1 MWFYRPRT
9 TVYVR
14 TAGFA
19 VIYNDFENHPIFG
32 MLMRRATVLLGMSES
47 AASALAVDQLQALK
61 AVALDGGLSGSVK
74 VSCATLG
81 DQLETSTQT
90 ASRRLQ
96 GLEADGLVD
105 REIVSDGQWVAVTDD
120 GERVLRAEYAD
131 YRQLFETDTGLT
143 LSGTVTTGMGEGKHY
158 ISLPGYERQFESK
171 LGYVPFPGT
180 LNLELDEESIRA
192 RGELSAQA
200 SVPIES
206 WEDGDRT
213 FGAATCYPAQMT
225 AGDDRA
231 EPVHVIVP
239 DRTHHDEGNI
249 EVIAPEK
256 LREEL
261 GVDDGDTV
269 SVHIEEAE

>member
-1 MWFYRPRT
+1 MQP
-9 TVYVR
+9 
-14 TAGFA
+14 AA
-19 VIYNDFENHPIFG
+19 LCCH
-32 MLMRRATVLLGMSES
+32 MSES
-47 AASALAVDQLQALK
+47 AASTLAVNELQALK
-61 AVALDGGLSGSVK
+61 AVALEGGLSGPVK
-74 VSCATLG
+74 VSCSSLG
-81 DQLETSTQT
+81 GQLETSTQT

-96 GLEADGLVD
+96 ELEASGLLD
-105 REIVSDGQWVAVTDD
+105 REIVSDGQWISVTDD

-158 ISLPGYERQFESK
+158 ISLPGYERQFDSK

-180 LNLELDEESIRA
+180 LNLELDDQSVRA
-192 RGELSAQA
+192 RGELAAQA
-200 SVPIES
+200 SVPIDS

-213 FGAATCYPAQMT
+213 FGAATCYPGRMT
-225 AGDDRA
+225 ADGDA
-231 EPVHVIVP
+231 YEPVHVIVP

-261 GVDDGDTV
+261 ALDDGDTV
-269 SVHIEEAE
+269 SVHVEEAR

>member
-1 MWFYRPRT
+1 
-9 TVYVR
+9 
-14 TAGFA
+14 
-19 VIYNDFENHPIFG
+19 
-32 MLMRRATVLLGMSES
+32 MSES
-47 AASALAVDQLQALK
+47 AASTVSVDELQALK
-61 AVALDGGLSGSVK
+61 AVALEGGLAGPLK
-74 VSCATLG
+74 VSCSSLG
-81 DQLETSTQT
+81 GRLDASSQT

-96 GLEADGLVD
+96 ELDSSGLVD
-105 REIVSDGQWVAVTDD
+105 REIVSDGQWVSVTDD

-131 YRQLFETDTGLT
+131 YRQLFETDSGLT

-171 LGYVPFPGT
+171 LGYTPFPGT
-180 LNLELDEESIRA
+180 LNLELDESSVRA
-192 RGELSAQA
+192 RGELGCQA
-200 SVPIES
+200 AVPIDS

-213 FGAATCYPAQMT
+213 FGAATCYPARMT
-225 AGDDRA
+225 ADGGDY

-261 GVDDGDTV
+261 ALDDGETV
-269 SVHIEEAE
+269 SVHLQEDQ